1 MDGRREFHPDAPPVE
16 QLVADPPRIADVTT
30 HRVDVASAGAWVD
43 AERLWERFLGNGTRW
58 PAFRLVRNGVTLPR
72 SRFSRSASVGRQVD
86 DLAEP
91 NRVLERYSDAATV
104 VLQALQFSDRE
115 LAKLST
121 NFALDLN
128 QPIQVNAYLSPLAAR
143 GLDVHFDFHDVV
155 VVQLAGV
162 KRWRV
167 WEQLERPARPLKRG
181 RVISRP
187 EAHEL
192 GEPLLDRVLGA
203 GDCLAIPCG
212 FPRTA
217 ETVDQKSAHLT
228 IGVMALTWSRFLR
241 RRIDAIAS
249 NTALANHIV
258 IDGAHDERAPTAA
271 SAAASAAIADGIDDH
286 ELRVAAT
293 EDVWRRQ
300 PQTRLRPRRPPTLT
314 ADDLVRVTPAPLL
327 WIDTSANGHRRSLVL
342 GDCRLRFPKS
352 CLGFVA
358 VVLRCDRVFSA
369 ADLDGS
375 LDGASPLVVLQ
386 RLAVEGVAA
395 RA

>member
-1 MDGRREFHPDAPPVE
+1 
-16 QLVADPPRIADVTT
+16 
-30 HRVDVASAGAWVD
+30 
-43 AERLWERFLGNGTRW
+43 
-58 PAFRLVRNGVTLPR
+58 VRNGVTLPR
-72 SRFSRSASVGRQVD
+72 SRFSRSASVGSRQVD

-91 NRVLERYSDAATV
+91 NRVLELYSDGATV
-104 VLQALQFSDRE
+104 VLQALQFSDPE

-128 QPIQVNAYLSPLAAR
+128 QPIQVNAYLSPLAPR

-167 WEQLERPARPLKRG
+167 WEQLERAARPLKRG
-181 RVISRP
+181 PVISRP

-203 GDCLAIPCG
+203 GDRLAIPRG
-212 FPRTA
+212 FPHAA
-217 ETVDQKSAHLT
+217 ETVHEESSHLT

-241 RRIDAIAS
+241 QCIDAIAS
-249 NTALANHIV
+249 NTALADHLV
-258 IDGAHDERAPTAA
+258 VDGAHDERTPTAA
-271 SAAASAAIADGIDDH
+271 SAAALAAIADGIDDH

-293 EDVWRRQ
+293 EDVWRRL
-300 PQTRLRPRRPPTLT
+300 PQTRPRRPPTLT
-314 ADDLVRVTPAPLL
+314 ADDLVRVTPGPLL
-327 WIDTSANGHRRSLVL
+327 WIDTRANGDRRSLVL
-342 GDCRLRFPKS
+342 GDRQLRFPTS

-358 VVLRCDRVFSA
+358 EVLRCDRGFSA
-369 ADLDGS
+369 AGLDGS
-375 LDGASPLVVLQ
+375 LDVAARLFVLQ
-386 RLAVEGVAA
+386 PLAVEGVVA